1 MFTDDETNNRVNER
15 MNIWWLMKE
24 WRQRMN
30 NSQQT
35 THKSEKLLHVCVC
48 GALMEKRLT
57 CWVNVDVNLITS
69 NDLSSEMNHF
79 SECKYKHIANSTWPI
94 LLTDIQHVLEK
105 MSFIAIENCIIHTY
119 DHIGDD
125 NDNNPF
131 LNGSIKSKA
140 EKNEQNRDKH
150 HHIRRLNCVDHN
162 LQRTNMVGTCR
173 PKTYFDVRHVS
184 QV

>member
-1 MFTDDETNNRVNER
+1 MMKQTIEWMNEWTHG
-15 MNIWWLMKE
+15 ISWLMKE

-30 NSQQT
+30 
-35 THKSEKLLHVCVC
+35 THNKQHTNQKNFCMCVC
-48 GALMEKRLT
+48 AVRSWKSDWLVESL
-57 CWVNVDVNLITS
+57 NLITS

-105 MSFIAIENCIIHTY
+105 MSFIAIENCIVHTY
-119 DHIGDD
+119 DHIDDD

-131 LNGSIKSKA
+131 LSGSIKSKA